1 MKFLKFTIL
10 LFILPNLIFGQDKIL
25 KKCYQNQANL
35 KNKKFE
41 FKYTEKQYSFRHA
54 SYPWQKAEDF
64 LSGKFF
70 LNNSSITTIDS
81 VDKKMRKTFI
91 DEKIY
96 ASTKFGLNELQKLT
110 ISDYYNRKFKTLQF
124 SPLFLL
130 EDLYSKKVKS
140 SSENSTH
147 KIYNTE
153 INKGKVEVF
162 INKKTNLTDKIRKTY
177 YDEFYGD
184 LETTILYN
192 NYKKIDGKYFA
203 TKVNIEKI
211 NGKLVDEV
219 EISDIKSVSKI
230 ENSFV
235 IPTDYKLIEDSEIKP
250 EILYNRFSDNI
261 HLLELKHTD
270 DKVLIAEFEDYLIVA
285 EAPMNSKNGELIIS
299 KAKELFPNKPIKYF
313 AFGHYH
319 PHYIGGIRAF
329 INNGTKIICSDI
341 NKEYA
346 TYLSNTKHSL
356 NPDKQEINKK
366 EIQIELIKDKL
377 VYNDDKN
384 ELQIYFIGE
393 KSEHSNDYLIYYFP
407 REKVLF
413 QDDLVWIKS
422 DKDIEKASK
431 RQAGLYQA
439 IVDLKLDVKTILQS
453 WPVKDY
459 GVKTVIPFSDLE
471 KSMNVK

>member
-1 MKFLKFTIL
+1 MKFLKFTAL
-10 LFILPNLIFGQDKIL
+10 FFILPNLIFGQDNIL
-25 KKCYQNQANL
+25 KKCYQNQANF
-35 KNKKFE
+35 KSKTFE

-54 SYPWQKAEDF
+54 SYPWQKGEDF
-64 LSGKFF
+64 LSGIYF
-70 LNNSSITTIDS
+70 LNNGSITTIDS
-81 VDKKMRKTFI
+81 VDGKVRKTFI
-91 DEKIY
+91 DGKTF
-96 ASTKFGLNELQKLT
+96 ASTKFGMNELQKLT
-110 ISDYYNRKFKTLQF
+110 ISDFYNRKFKALQF

-130 EDLYSKKVKS
+130 ENLYFKKVKS
-140 SSENSTH
+140 NSENPTH

-153 INKGKVEVF
+153 INKEKIEVF
-162 INKKTNLTDKIRKTY
+162 INKKTNLIDKIHKTY

-184 LETTILYN
+184 LETTILYQ
-192 NYKKIDGKYFA
+192 NYKNIDGKYFA

-219 EISDIKSVSKI
+219 EISDIKSISKI
-230 ENSFV
+230 ENNFS
-235 IPTDYKLIEDSEIKP
+235 IPTDYKLTEDSETKP
-250 EILYNRFSDNI
+250 EILYNKFSDNI

-270 DKVLIAEFEDYLIVA
+270 DKVLIAEFETYLIVA

-329 INNGTKIICSDI
+329 VNNGTKIICSEL

-346 TYLSNTKHSL
+346 TYLSKTKHSL
-356 NPDKQEINKK
+356 IPDKQELNKK

-377 VYNDDKN
+377 IYSDNKN

-393 KSEHSNDYLIYYFP
+393 KSAHSNDYLIYYFP

-422 DKDIEKASK
+422 DGDIEKASK
-431 RQAGLYQA
+431 RQAGLYKA
-439 IVDLKLDVKTILQS
+439 IIDLNLDVKTILQS

-459 GVKTVIPFSDLE
+459 GVKTTIPFSDLE

>member
-10 LFILPNLIFGQDKIL
+10 LLILPNLIFGQDKIL

-35 KNKKFE
+35 KSKNFE

-54 SYPWQKAEDF
+54 SYPWQKAEDILKGNIF
-64 LSGKFF
+64 IHS
-70 LNNSSITTIDS
+70 SSITTIDS
-81 VDKKMRKTFI
+81 VDEKMRKTFI
-91 DEKIY
+91 DAKTY
-96 ASTKFGLNELQKLT
+96 ASTKFGINELQKLT
-110 ISDYYNRKFKTLQF
+110 HLDYDNRKFKILQF

-130 EDLYSKKVKS
+130 EEMYKKKLKS
-140 SSENSTH
+140 DNENSRH
-147 KIYNTE
+147 KIYNIE
-153 INKGKVEVF
+153 INKEKIEVF
-162 INKKTNLTDKIRKTY
+162 ISKKTSLIEKIRKTY

-184 LETTILYN
+184 LQTTILYQ
-192 NYKKIDGKYFA
+192 NYKSIDGKYFA

-211 NGKLVDEV
+211 DGKLVDEV
-219 EISDIKSVSKI
+219 EISDIKSISRI
-230 ENSFV
+230 ENTLR
-235 IPTDYKLIEDSEIKP
+235 IPTDYKLTEDSEIKP
-250 EILYNRFSDNI
+250 EILYNKFSDNI

-270 DKVLIAEFEDYLIVA
+270 DKVLIAEFETYLIVA

-329 INNGTKIICSDI
+329 VNNGTKIICSEI
-341 NKEYA
+341 NKDYA
-346 TYLSNTKHSL
+346 TFLSKTKHSL
-356 NPDKQEINKK
+356 NPDKQELNKM

-377 VYNDDKN
+377 VYSDDQN
-384 ELQIYFIGE
+384 ELEIYFIGE
-393 KSEHSNDYLIYYFP
+393 KSAHSNDYLIYYFP

-422 DKDIEKASK
+422 DKEIEKASK
-431 RQAGLYQA
+431 RQAGLYTA
-439 IVDLKLDVKTILQS
+439 IIDLKLDVNTILQS

-459 GVKTVIPFSDLE
+459 GVKTIIPFSDLE